1 MLTRLSVVGLVGYML
16 FIYLTPFPELLLA
29 SLEDEY
35 PPLRVESL
43 DTSLHYHMIILG
55 AGQFR
60 HPGAPAVTQLN
71 KTQAARFLEGLRI
84 YRNLPHVTFMGSGE
98 DFSKED
104 PQAKQVIRA
113 AVELGVSPADTL
125 SLRGGY
131 NTREEAAS
139 YYKRYGNSTPLILV
153 TSAYHMPRAVVWFR
167 AQGVSVIPAP
177 ANYSVNRKWN
187 GSPDWAIGWD
197 WAGMEKISLFLH
209 EWGGWVQYYF
219 SKEAEK

>member
-1 MLTRLSVVGLVGYML
+1 MRISFIFFGGYSL

-43 DTSLHYHMIILG
+43 DTSLHYNMIVLG
-55 AGQFR
+55 AGQIW
-60 HPGAPAVTQLN
+60 HPGASAVTQLN
-71 KTQAARFLEGLRI
+71 KTLAARLLEGIRI

-98 DFSKED
+98 DFSKAY
-104 PQAKQVIRA
+104 PMAKQAIRA
-113 AVELGVSPADTL
+113 AVELGVSPADTI

-139 YYKRYGNSTPLILV
+139 YYRHYGNSTPLILV
-153 TSAYHMPRAVVWFR
+153 TSAYHMPRAVCWFT
-167 AQGVSVIPAP
+167 AQGISVIPAP
-177 ANYSVNRKWN
+177 ANYSVNRKRN
-187 GSPDWAIGWD
+187 GRPGVAIRWD
-197 WAGMEKISLFLH
+197 WKRIERMALFLH